1 MSDTAVDRALLPI
14 IHPLDDLP
22 EEKLFR
28 VDLGRMRMTRTV
40 RFALI
45 ALQAYLVLILFL
57 AGFQA
62 VTLL

>member
-1 MSDTAVDRALLPI
+1 MSDTAANQALLPI

-22 EEKLFR
+22 EEKLFQ
-28 VDLGRMRMTRTV
+28 VGLGRMRMTRTV

-45 ALQAYLVLILFL
+45 ALQAYLALMLIL
-57 AGFQA
+57 AGVQA